1 MPKDKIKYLDLIRTV
16 AIIAVII
23 IHVSTPPA
31 YQFNQI
37 SSAQWWFAITLD
49 SLSRFAVPAFLMIT
63 GLLLLD
69 PDKNDDLPIFFKKR
83 FTRVIIPL
91 ILWTIIY
98 SAKTSLENG
107 RSLLSLLK
115 NSVSRPAEYHLWYL
129 YSLTGLYLV
138 IPFIRLALKN
148 APKKLIEIYLILWFI
163 GSTLYPLSDK
173 FLHLPIAINNQYF
186 TGLIGYLILGFYISR
201 YKIPSFLVYLFSY
214 LGLLTTIVGTY
225 LLTRQNSGVLDEFF
239 FDPVA
244 PNIILFSL
252 GVFLFLKNHYFNHRI
267 IKTISRYSFG
277 IYLLHPL
284 IINLLPSVSSNEF
297 IRIPLISLLVLA
309 ISLFLSYIFKKI
321 PLLKYLSP

>member
-16 AIIAVII
+16 AIIAVIV
-23 IHVSTPPA
+23 IHVSTSSA

-37 SSAQWWFAITLD
+37 TPNRWWFAITID
-49 SLSRFAVPAFLMIT
+49 SLSRFAVPCFLMIT

-69 PDKNDDLPIFFKKR
+69 PSKNDDLPIFFKKR
-83 FTRVIIPL
+83 FTKVIIPL

-129 YSLTGLYLV
+129 YSLTGLYLI

-148 APKKLIEIYLILWFI
+148 APKKLIETYLVLWFI
-163 GSTLYPLSDK
+163 GSTIYPLSNK

-186 TGLIGYLILGFYISR
+186 TGLIGYLILGFYISQ
-201 YKIPSFLVYLFSY
+201 YKISSFLVYLFSY
-214 LGLLTTIVGTY
+214 LGLLTTVIGTFF
-225 LLTRQNSGVLDEFF
+225 LTRQNSGILDEFF

-244 PNIILFSL
+244 PNIILYSF
-252 GVFLFLKNHYFNHRI
+252 GIFLFLKNHYFNHLI
-267 IKTISRYSFG
+267 IKIISRYSFG

-284 IINLLPSVSSNEF
+284 IINLLPSVSNEF
-297 IRIPLISLLVLA
+297 IRIPLISLLVLT
-309 ISLFLSYIFKKI
+309 ISLLLNYIFKKI
-321 PLLKYLSP
+321 PFLKYLSP